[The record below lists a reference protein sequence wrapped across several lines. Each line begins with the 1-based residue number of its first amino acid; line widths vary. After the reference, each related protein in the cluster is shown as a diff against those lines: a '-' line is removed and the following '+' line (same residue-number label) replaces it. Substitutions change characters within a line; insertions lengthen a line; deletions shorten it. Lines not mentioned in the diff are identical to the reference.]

1 MSFQKFYTA
10 QLNKVQMSRSDWSL
24 LLPAKLSFFLKEPAK
39 LFASITIR
47 QFPFFS
53 VYMQHRRRIL
63 YGLPVIFNLDSQA

>member
-1 MSFQKFYTA
+1 MSFQKFYIV

-47 QFPFFS
+47 QFPFFLS
-53 VYMQHRRRIL
+53 TCNIDDESCTDCQSSLI
-63 YGLPVIFNLDSQA
+63 